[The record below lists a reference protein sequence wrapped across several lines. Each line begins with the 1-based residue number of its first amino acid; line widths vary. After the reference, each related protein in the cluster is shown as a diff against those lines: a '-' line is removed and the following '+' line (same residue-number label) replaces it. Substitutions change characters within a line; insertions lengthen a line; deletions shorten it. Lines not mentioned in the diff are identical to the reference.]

1 MVGEMS
7 LQRRLTL
14 YFVIIVF
21 IPLALAGFVVQR
33 VVVGEIGRRA
43 VSSLEPALHGAV
55 SLYNQRVQTLET
67 PVGFAV
73 RRSHFTKLLE
83 DGRRAPLDAFLA
95 QQVGSIEGLD
105 FLVVIDRSGRIV
117 GAAEGSAGFVPGVE
131 TPTARAI
138 VDAGCCSGPGYN
150 TTPRVPVFLPGGDRF
165 GSVVGGFWLD
175 SSLLQSP
182 QAGVDLSIV
191 SEGRVIASTMDLSGP
206 AELEPSFAGTF
217 DVDLGGEGQ
226 AAAENLT
233 GGMALVASTSSE
245 PIAAIS
251 QKVIL
256 LMLGLLA
263 VALVGTVL
271 LAHALAR
278 YITRPIDELVIGAR
292 AISEGRFDHRI
303 AVQSKDEVGQLAGA
317 FNDMTDR
324 LKTTITQL
332 SSSRD
337 QFQRAVHRVGE
348 TLRSTHDMNQMLDSI
363 LQTAADA
370 VQADAASLWRFTP
383 TRDELYPAMTTG
395 VQVDPLARIRV
406 GEGVVGYVAER
417 AGPVFLPNDGG
428 PRVARDEP
436 SFPVAVAI
444 PLYSQDRTMG
454 VLAVYRK
461 DQSQPFSKEDLDM
474 VVFLAEQGGVAIENV
489 LLHEETTR
497 LSLTDGLTGVWNR
510 RYFQMQFRQ
519 VLATATRFTRPFSL
533 LMLDLD
539 HFKDVNDSFGHQRG
553 DEVLVEFSQRVSE
566 ALREVDT
573 FARYG
578 GEEFICLL
586 SETDMKGAQ
595 TTAEKI
601 VRAIRST
608 PFGEHTGGALRL
620 TVSIGIASYPEH
632 GDSFG
637 DLVDAADRALYRA
650 KQEGRDRVRVAMVPP
665 EEPQGPGLRIAK

>member
-1 MVGEMS
+1 MS

-33 VVVGEIGRRA
+33 VVVSEIGRRA

-73 RRSHFTKLLE
+73 RRPQFTKLLD
-83 DGRRAPLDAFLA
+83 DGRRAPIDAFLA

-105 FLVVIDRSGRIV
+105 FLAAIDRDGRIV
-117 GAAEGSAGFVPGVE
+117 GAAEGPAGFVSGVE
-131 TPTARAI
+131 TPTPQAI
-138 VDAGCCSGPGYN
+138 VDAGCCAGPGYN
-150 TTPRVPVFLPGGDRF
+150 TTPRVPVVLPGGERF
-165 GSVVGGFWLD
+165 GWVVGGFWLD

-182 QAGVDLSIV
+182 QEGVDLSIV
-191 SEGRVIASTMDLSGP
+191 SGGRVIASTMDLSGP

-217 DVDLGGEGQ
+217 DVDLGGAGKAE
-226 AAAENLT
+226 AENLT

-245 PIAAIS
+245 PIAAVS
-251 QKVIL
+251 QRVIL

-278 YITRPIDELVIGAR
+278 YITRPIDDLLVGAR

-303 AVQSKDEVGQLAGA
+303 EVQSKDEVGQLAGA

-324 LKTTITQL
+324 LRTTITQL
-332 SSSRD
+332 YTSRD
-337 QFQRAVHRVGE
+337 QFRRAVHRVGE

-383 TRDELYPAMTTG
+383 TRDELYPAMSTG
-395 VQVDPLARIRV
+395 VQIDPLARIRL

-417 AGPVFLPNDGG
+417 AGAVFLPSEGG
-428 PRVARDEP
+428 PRLARDEP
-436 SFPVAVAI
+436 SFPVSVAI
-444 PLYSQDRTMG
+444 PIYSQDRIMG
-454 VLAVYRK
+454 VLAVHRR
-461 DQSQPFSKEDLDM
+461 DENHPFSKEDLDV
-474 VVFLAEQGGVAIENV
+474 VVFLGEQGGVAIENV

-539 HFKDVNDSFGHQRG
+539 HFKDVNDTYGHQRG

-586 SETDMKGAQ
+586 SETDMDGAK

-608 PFGEHTGGALRL
+608 PFGERSGGALRL

-637 DLVDAADRALYRA
+637 ELVDAADRALYRA
-650 KQEGRDRVRVAMVPP
+650 KQEGRDRVRTAALPP
-665 EEPQGPGLRIAK
+665 EPPAPGLRIAK

>member
-1 MVGEMS
+1 MT

-14 YFVIIVF
+14 NFVIIVF
-21 IPLALAGFVVQR
+21 IPLAIAGFLGQR
-33 VVVGEIGRRA
+33 FVVGEIERRA
-43 VSSLEPALHGAV
+43 VSSLQPALHGTV

-73 RRSHFTKLLE
+73 RRGEFTRLLE
-83 DGRRAPLDAFLA
+83 GGRRAPLNAFLS
-95 QQVGSIEGLD
+95 QQVEQIEGLD
-105 FLVVIDRSGRIV
+105 FLAVVDEAGKVV
-117 GAAEGSAGFVPGVE
+117 GAAEGAAGFVPGVE
-131 TPTARAI
+131 TPSPREI
-138 VDAGCCSGPGYN
+138 VDAGCCSGPGYT
-150 TTPRVPVFLPGGDRF
+150 TTPRVPVFLPGGARF

-175 SSLLQSP
+175 ASLLQSP
-182 QAGVDLSIV
+182 QEGVDLTIV
-191 SEGRVIASTMDLSGP
+191 SDGRVIASTLELSGP
-206 AELEPSFAGTF
+206 AELEPSFSGTF
-217 DVDLGGEGQ
+217 EVDLGGEAQ
-226 AAAENLT
+226 AAAMNLT
-233 GGMALVASTSSE
+233 GGMALIASTSNG
-245 PIAAIS
+245 PIAAVS
-251 QKVIL
+251 QRVL
-256 LMLGLLA
+256 WPMLGLLA
-263 VALVGTVL
+263 LALLATVL
-271 LAHALAR
+271 VAHALAR
-278 YITRPIDELVIGAR
+278 HITQPISELVAGAR
-292 AISEGRFDHRI
+292 ALSEGRFDHRI
-303 AVQSKDEVGQLAGA
+303 EVHSKNEVGQLADA

-324 LKTTITQL
+324 LKNTITQL

-383 TRDELYPAMTTG
+383 TRDELYPAMSTG
-395 VQVDPLARIRV
+395 VRIDPLARIRV

-417 AGPVFLPNDGG
+417 AGALFLPAEGG
-428 PRVARDEP
+428 PRLGRDEP
-436 SFPVAVAI
+436 AFPVMIAI
-444 PLYSQDRTMG
+444 PMYSQDRITG
-454 VLAVYRK
+454 VLAAYRR
-461 DQSQPFSKEDLDM
+461 DADNPFSKEDLDM

-539 HFKDVNDSFGHQRG
+539 HFKDVNDSYGHQRG
-553 DEVLVEFSQRVSE
+553 DEILVEFAQRVSE

-586 SETDMKGAQ
+586 SETDTSGAE
-595 TTAEKI
+595 TTADKI
-601 VRAIRST
+601 LRAIRAT
-608 PFGEHTGGALRL
+608 PFGEKSGAALRL

-637 DLVDAADRALYRA
+637 ALVDAADKALYRA
-650 KQEGRDRVRVAMVPP
+650 KQEGRDRVRVAGLPP
-665 EEPQGPGLRIAK
+665 DEPEGRSLRLAR